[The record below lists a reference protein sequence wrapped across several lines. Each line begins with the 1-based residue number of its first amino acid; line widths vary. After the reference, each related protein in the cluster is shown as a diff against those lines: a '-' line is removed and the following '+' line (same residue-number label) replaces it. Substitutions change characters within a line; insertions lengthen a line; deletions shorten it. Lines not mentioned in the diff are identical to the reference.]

1 MLYIACMFTFVT
13 CNAPKKK
20 KKIYIKKG
28 EEEERDWAALSRLLK
43 FNLTELPK
51 VRQTKVI
58 LQGL

>member
-1 MLYIACMFTFVT
+1 MLYIVCMFTFVT

-20 KKIYIKKG
+20 IYKKKG

-43 FNLTELPK
+43 FHLTELPK